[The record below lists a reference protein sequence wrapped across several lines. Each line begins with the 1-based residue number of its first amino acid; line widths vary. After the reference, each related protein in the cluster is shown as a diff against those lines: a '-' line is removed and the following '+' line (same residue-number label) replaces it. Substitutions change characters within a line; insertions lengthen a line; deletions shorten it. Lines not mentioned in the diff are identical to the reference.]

1 MPNTEEWPERPAGA
15 WAFVPSERPRKRRV
29 VGGCAGA
36 LGHTSAEYEA
46 SGTTEAPMLWA
57 YIGDPDDGKRCIL
70 TKVTA
75 R

>member
-1 MPNTEEWPERPAGA
+1 MKIIE
-15 WAFVPSERPRKRRV
+15 FDS
-29 VGGCAGA
+29 
-36 LGHTSAEYEA
+36 GHTSAKYEA
-46 SGTTEAPMLWA
+46 SGTTKAPMLWT

>member
-1 MPNTEEWPERPAGA
+1 MSDIHLE
-15 WAFVPSERPRKRRV
+15 FDS
-29 VGGCAGA
+29 
-36 LGHTSAEYEA
+36 GHTSAEYEA